1 MTVENAFNVCFCFC
15 KKENSERPKEYIL
28 CFFKIKMA
36 IIMGKKKNGMMC
48 IANGVSREEEK
59 AKIYSLG

>member
-1 MTVENAFNVCFCFC
+1 MLLMCVFVFVKRKTQKDQKNTFYV
-15 KKENSERPKEYIL
+15 
-28 CFFKIKMA
+28 FFKIKMA